1 MVVQERD
8 GNNLPLVSYTRGND
22 LRGSFQGAA
31 GIGGLLA
38 RTDHTTIT
46 PTHSYYHADG
56 GGNVTA
62 LVNDKQ
68 LPVARYEYDP
78 FGNTLSKS
86 GPLADANTYRFSS
99 QEYHQNTG
107 LLLYL
112 YRPYDANL
120 QRFLNRDPME
130 ELGGINLYGFVGNNP
145 LDRVDLWGLD
155 GRDDKDEADKILD
168 RALLCGTL
176 GGGRFTQAQK
186 DETTDLMWQVGKAV
200 PKAGVDAACMMLC
213 PLGEAGSAGKGL
225 RSAEKAAA
233 DASKMKNIENC
244 AKALKKVNWKSV
256 KQFGHTFSQ
265 HGAKRSVQSLIDRA
279 RAIYA
284 DGSIGNAG
292 HAILVPVPGGGLR
305 TAFPIP

>member
-1 MVVQERD
+1 
-8 GNNLPLVSYTRGND
+8 
-22 LRGSFQGAA
+22 
-31 GIGGLLA
+31 
-38 RTDHTTIT
+38 
-46 PTHSYYHADG
+46 
-56 GGNVTA
+56 
-62 LVNDKQ
+62 
-68 LPVARYEYDP
+68 VARYEYDP

-279 RAIYA
+279 RATGVEQGRWLDNQKAAEFLSQFAGKISGPAGVELPEGLGQVIYA